1 MVLGP
6 FKVTLKGYIYWTRF
20 TIHAS
25 RVLRPPQTVRPV
37 GGHVWA
43 RGGISHSD
51 YKFGRKHHCEIR
63 SIYVHLSCYLLN
75 TLPPPPMW
83 QLCFLAWDSFFTHLH
98 LQPLTPI
105 FKRQE
110 SSRTAIIH
118 FDFSPCSFKERSQ
131 KQGQLSQVPWSVL
144 SDATHRL
151 SPISQEQLGQDPS
164 PSSGFS

>member
-1 MVLGP
+1 MPHGFYVLP
-6 FKVTLKGYIYWTRF
+6 KQWDQLEATCE
-20 TIHAS
+20 
-25 RVLRPPQTVRPV
+25 PV
-37 GGHVWA
+37 GAFRIQITNLVGSTIVKLGLFMCICPVICWT
-43 RGGISHSD
+43 
-51 YKFGRKHHCEIR
+51 HC
-63 SIYVHLSCYLLN
+63 
-75 TLPPPPMW
+75 PPPPMW